1 MQANINSE
9 NGPYRLREPLIDCA
23 RPFDLRKLKNGTL
36 AGAAVGFVA
45 NRAINRGKGSL
56 PIDVVSG
63 AILGLAAVFIF
74 ADSNNPNS
82 NPESASIFPR
92 CLP

>member
-23 RPFDLRKLKNGTL
+23 RPFKDDLRKGAL

-74 ADSNNPNS
+74 ADSNTNS